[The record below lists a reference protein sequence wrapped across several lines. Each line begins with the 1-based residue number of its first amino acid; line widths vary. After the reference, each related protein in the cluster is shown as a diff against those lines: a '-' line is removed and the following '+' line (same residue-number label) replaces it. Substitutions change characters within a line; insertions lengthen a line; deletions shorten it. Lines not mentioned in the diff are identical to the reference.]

1 MSTIAKRN
9 LSASTDGRP
18 IKVVAT
24 ATAGTAIHVAHVTAL
39 DELWLWA
46 VNSDSVDH
54 KLTIEAGGVTSPD
67 DLIEFTVPAED
78 GLHLVIPGIPYT
90 GTVTIAAFAAAA
102 NVVTISGYV
111 NRITA

>member
-1 MSTIAKRN
+1 MSTITKLN
-9 LSASTDGRP
+9 LSASTGGRP
-18 IKVVAT
+18 IKIVAVAT
-24 ATAGTAIHVAHVTAL
+24 LGTPIHVSHATDL

-46 VNSDSVDH
+46 VNSDSVDR

-90 GTVTIAAFAAAA
+90 GTITIGAFAAAA
-102 NVVTISGYV
+102 NVVMVSGYV
-111 NRITA
+111 NRISP